1 MRVYFPSGLP
11 HFRLPFCTCLVVV
24 ESPSDTGAHI
34 FFRQPIFRQ
43 TFLEKDTSFVEN
55 TFFGCRKCTQLGNVF
70 FDSATTFS
78 STFLHML
85 GGCSKNSQYGAR
97 FFRQPIFRQQF
108 WREDAK
114 ATFSIGR
121 KISN

>member
-24 ESPSDTGAHI
+24 ESASDTGAHNF

-43 TFLEKDTSFVEN
+43 PFLEKDTSFVEN
-55 TFFGCRKCTQLGNVF
+55 TFFGCRKCTQLENVF
-70 FDSATTFS
+70 FDSATTFL

-85 GGCSKNSQYGAR
+85 GGCRKNSQHRAR
-97 FFRQPIFRQQF
+97 FFS
-108 WREDAK
+108 
-114 ATFSIGR
+114 ATNFSATILERGR
-121 KISN
+121 RSYFFDR